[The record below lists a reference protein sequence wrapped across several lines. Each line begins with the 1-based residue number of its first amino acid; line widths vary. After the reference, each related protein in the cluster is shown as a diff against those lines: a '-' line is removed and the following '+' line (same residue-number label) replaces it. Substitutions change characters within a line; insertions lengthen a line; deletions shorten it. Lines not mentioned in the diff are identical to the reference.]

1 MDSIRKQ
8 QRASSLPLRERIPNR
23 APSGTSPFSEPGGDM
38 RAFRPERRG
47 IVGASAPVPSLRPQ
61 TKRYGKQRKMR
72 AGLFVLLCLSLA
84 YLLLA
89 WWSVETVLRVSNAGY
104 THIVSAAHAF
114 QKRDFAVAH
123 AEFEKANEQFSIADR
138 ALVMFPGRLLD
149 AVRFVPGLSKPA
161 SGRNA
166 VLALGHIARAGSS
179 LSVLAGRVADTDMRD
194 AGQSVSLLETL
205 QMMQEPLEYSTAEL
219 EQAKTLLDRVNILDI
234 PGDRREK
241 FLEAREMFPAALGAL
256 MTFHERERVFSEL
269 LGGNGPRKYLFLFQN
284 NHELRATGGFIGSYA
299 LLSVHDGI
307 VENFFVDG
315 IFNPDGQ
322 LKENIVPPKPIQKIS
337 AGWSLHDSNWYPDFP
352 TSAEKAIFFYEKT
365 GGPTVDGVITVTPTV
380 MEWLLSV
387 LGPIDLPAYGVT
399 IDAENFIQIVQEQ
412 VEEKYD
418 KTENNPKKILSDLSV
433 EVFDRMTKIGD
444 YREFLRVAEIL
455 VRGLN
460 EKHVLLYA
468 RHAEVEEMIDHAGW
482 SGRLLDTEKDF
493 VSVVHSNI
501 NGYKTD
507 GVIEESVSHRADI
520 AVDGSITDT
529 LLITRRHTGGHTP
542 YEWWNKVN
550 ADYLRVYVPLG
561 SELLSVKGTTW
572 EFPEPP
578 LEYDAL
584 GFRRDASVEIQE
596 GNERV
601 HEESG
606 TRIGEEN
613 GKTVFGAWVYVSPGE
628 SVTVELTYRLPW
640 SFDMEKLRQGGA
652 ERFSV
657 LYQKQSGTLGSALR
671 SEITYPERWQSVWQT
686 GGDLIPYGRRVVFE
700 GNLETDRFIGTA
712 FTYER

>member
-1 MDSIRKQ
+1 
-8 QRASSLPLRERIPNR
+8 
-23 APSGTSPFSEPGGDM
+23 
-38 RAFRPERRG
+38 
-47 IVGASAPVPSLRPQ
+47 
-61 TKRYGKQRKMR
+61 
-72 AGLFVLLCLSLA
+72 
-84 YLLLA
+84 
-89 WWSVETVLRVSNAGY
+89 
-104 THIVSAAHAF
+104 
-114 QKRDFAVAH
+114 
-123 AEFEKANEQFSIADR
+123 
-138 ALVMFPGRLLD
+138 
-149 AVRFVPGLSKPA
+149 
-161 SGRNA
+161 
-166 VLALGHIARAGSS
+166 
-179 LSVLAGRVADTDMRD
+179 
-194 AGQSVSLLETL
+194 
-205 QMMQEPLEYSTAEL
+205 
-219 EQAKTLLDRVNILDI
+219 
-234 PGDRREK
+234 
-241 FLEAREMFPAALGAL
+241 
-256 MTFHERERVFSEL
+256 
-269 LGGNGPRKYLFLFQN
+269 
-284 NHELRATGGFIGSYA
+284 
-299 LLSVHDGI
+299 
-307 VENFFVDG
+307 
-315 IFNPDGQ
+315 
-322 LKENIVPPKPIQKIS
+322 
-337 AGWSLHDSNWYPDFP
+337 
-352 TSAEKAIFFYEKT
+352 
-365 GGPTVDGVITVTPTV
+365 
-380 MEWLLSV
+380 
-387 LGPIDLPAYGVT
+387 T

-584 GFRRDASVEIQE
+584 GFRRDASVEVQE

>member
-1 MDSIRKQ
+1 
-8 QRASSLPLRERIPNR
+8 
-23 APSGTSPFSEPGGDM
+23 M
-38 RAFRPERRG
+38 RAV
-47 IVGASAPVPSLRPQ
+47 I
-61 TKRYGKQRKMR
+61 
-72 AGLFVLLCLSLA
+72 FVIACLALI
-84 YLLLA
+84 YLLLV
-89 WWSVETVLRVSNAGY
+89 WWSVEKVLRASNIGY
-104 THIVSAAHAF
+104 EHIVSAAHVF
-114 QKRDFAVAH
+114 QEKNFAAAH
-123 AEFEKANEQFSIADR
+123 VEFEKASEQFSIADR
-138 ALVMFPGRLLD
+138 ALVIFPGRLLD
-149 AVRFVPGLSKPA
+149 VARFVPGLSKPA

-179 LSVLAGRVADTDMRD
+179 LSVLAGQVIETDIRD
-194 AGQSVSLLETL
+194 VGRSVSLLEKL
-205 QMMQEPLEYSTAEL
+205 QVMQEPLAYSTTEL

-234 PGDRREK
+234 PGNRREK

-380 MEWLLSV
+380 MERLLSV

-399 IDAENFIQIVQEQ
+399 IDSENFIQIVQEQ

-444 YREFLRVAEIL
+444 YREFLRVAETL
-455 VRGLN
+455 VQGLN
-460 EKHVLLYA
+460 EKHVLLYV
-468 RHAEVEEMIDHAGW
+468 RHTETEEMIDHAGW
-482 SGRLLDTEKDF
+482 SGKLIGTEKDF
-493 VSVVHSNI
+493 LSVVHSNI

-507 GVIEESVSHRADI
+507 GVIEESISHRADI

-529 LLITRRHTGGHTP
+529 LIITRRHTGGHTP

-572 EFPEPP
+572 EFPAPP
-578 LEYDAL
+578 LEYNAL
-584 GFRRDASVEIQE
+584 GFRQDPFVETRE
-596 GNERV
+596 GNERI
-601 HEESG
+601 HKESG
-606 TRIGEEN
+606 TRIGEES
-613 GKTVFGAWVYVSPGE
+613 GKTVFGSWVYVSPGE

-640 SFDMEKLRQGGA
+640 KFDMEQLRLGGA

-657 LYQKQSGTLGSALR
+657 LYQKQSGSIGSALH
-671 SEITYPERWQSVWQT
+671 SEITYPEKWESVWQT
-686 GGDLIPYGRRVVFE
+686 GGDLIPYSRRVVFE